1 MPCCRVSKIFPP
13 RKYCCPRWKLPSST
27 ISRISCSVIAGIVF
41 IPSHLRSAYYG
52 ILLRYI
58 TINEQ
63 RMQLLKGNDEHLERM
78 PVTLSAAKGLARRT
92 QRSFA
97 ALRMTARTL
106 LRMTART
113 LLRMTA
119 RTLLRMTARTALK
132 YCHPEPMRC
141 AQGKLCAGPL
151 TGSLLAKRLVVY
163 VSDLKVSVKESDPG
177 QFSVVQIFCPL
188 RTKWSAHKLL
198 PEDNQGII
206 GRNGISWRRDGH
218 RLVELA

>member
-1 MPCCRVSKIFPP
+1 
-13 RKYCCPRWKLPSST
+13 
-27 ISRISCSVIAGIVF
+27 
-41 IPSHLRSAYYG
+41 
-52 ILLRYI
+52 
-58 TINEQ
+58 
-63 RMQLLKGNDEHLERM
+63 MQLLKGNDEHLERM

-97 ALRMTARTL
+97 A

-198 PEDNQGII
+198 PEDHQGII

-218 RLVELA
+218 RLVELAEVYCRIKSCRYI